1 MSLSLSSEGLLQA
14 LCSQV
19 RSQRAPSVQ
28 SGVATKGPCTHV
40 AAAEI
45 IIRKAYHRN
54 FSNVSKEE
62 LSSILKEFRICPPRR
77 ALRTRVLICKLNDT
91 LNVSYHPATSQFYIQ
106 QRGFRT
112 RAGPKGIATKKAVK
126 EEKSFL
132 SRFFPDFRATK
143 AIEGLDRSDTDQW
156 NVYENELKKIPEPQR
171 KTFTEGFVKGILSMK
186 NTDTTTATKKPS
198 AMSRFFVFLALAI
211 FIAFWSGT
219 IRIRLGDRQLGSLI
233 FSSPQEV
240 KPEDVTVTFDDVH
253 GMDEAKKEVEEIVSY
268 LRDPDRYSRLGGRLP
283 KGVLLV
289 GPPGTGKTLLARAI
303 AGEAQVPFFHTSGS
317 EFDEV
322 LVGQGARRVR
332 DLFERA
338 KQRAP
343 CIIFIDEIDSVG
355 SKRVSNSIHPYAN
368 QTINQLLAEMDGF
381 NRNEGVIIIGA
392 TNRVEDLDKALLRP
406 GRFDVRVTV
415 SPPDL
420 MGRKDILSYYLSKII
435 HTDEVNI
442 DVLAKGTTGFTGA
455 DIENMVNQA
464 ALKAASDGC
473 PMVMMPHFEEAR
485 DRVIMGPARLRGR
498 LPDEEANRITAYHE
512 AGHTL
517 VGMFTKD
524 SIPLHKVTIIPRGQS
539 LGHTAI
545 LPEKDEYHMTRAQ
558 MLAQL
563 DMMMGGRVAEELIF
577 GMEKVTTGA
586 ADDLRKATQLATKMV
601 KTFGMSDRVG
611 LRDFSPEDGSAF
623 VVVNDLSPQTSE
635 MIDQEIS
642 RLLNESYGRA
652 KEILTKH
659 KKEHKLLAEA
669 LLEYETL
676 ASDEVK
682 ELFEVGKI
690 SRRSPQQTQSVLKRP
705 APRPPPHVVHIHL
718 DQGTT
723 TNEHHPT
730 GS

>member
-1 MSLSLSSEGLLQA
+1 MSLSLSSGGVMQA
-14 LCSQV
+14 LSSQV
-19 RSQRAPSVQ
+19 LSLRTPSLHSGTVRKYRRTDTPADIFTLRAYQRSF
-28 SGVATKGPCTHV
+28 SGIA
-40 AAAEI
+40 
-45 IIRKAYHRN
+45 
-54 FSNVSKEE
+54 KED
-62 LSSILKEFRICPPRR
+62 LNAVLKEFHICPPYRLLR
-77 ALRTRVLICKLNDT
+77 ARILTYKLNESIS
-91 LNVSYHPATSQFYIQ
+91 VSYHPTTAQFYIQ

-112 RAGPKGIATKKAVK
+112 RAGPKGIATKKTIK

-132 SRFFPDFRATK
+132 SRFFPDFRAAK
-143 AIEGLDRSDTDQW
+143 NVEGLDRSDVDRW

-186 NTDTTTATKKPS
+186 NNETSTPVKKPS
-198 AMSRFFVFLALAI
+198 AMSRFFVFLTLAI

-219 IRIRLGDRQLGSLI
+219 IRVRLGDRQLGSLI

-240 KPEDVTVTFDDVH
+240 KPEDVTVTFDDVR

-420 MGRKDILSYYLSKII
+420 LGRKDILRHYLSKII
-435 HTDEVNI
+435 HTDEVNV
-442 DVLAKGTTGFTGA
+442 DTLAKGTTGFTGA
-455 DIENMVNQA
+455 DIENMINQA

-473 PMVMMPHFEEAR
+473 PMVLMSHFEDAR
-485 DRVIMGPARLRGR
+485 DRVLMGPARLRGR

-517 VGMFTKD
+517 VGLFTKD

-545 LPEKDEYHMTRAQ
+545 MPEKDEYHMTKSQ

-577 GMEKVTTGA
+577 GTEKVTTGA

-611 LRDFSPEDGSAF
+611 LRDFSPDDNNTF
-623 VVVNDLSPQTSE
+623 IMVNDLSPQMAE
-635 MIDQEIS
+635 LIDQEIS
-642 RLLNESYGRA
+642 RLLTDSYGRA

-676 ASDEVK
+676 ASEEVK
-682 ELFEVGKI
+682 ELFENGKI
-690 SRRSPQQTQSVLKRP
+690 SRRSPQQTQNILKRSV
-705 APRPPPHVVHIHL
+705 ARPPSHVVHIHL
-718 DQGTT
+718 DQS
-723 TNEHHPT
+723 TNTEHPS

>member
-1 MSLSLSSEGLLQA
+1 MSLSLSSGGAMQA
-14 LCSQV
+14 LSSQV
-19 RSQRAPSVQ
+19 LSLRAPSLQSGTVRKHRCTDTPADIFTLRAYQ
-28 SGVATKGPCTHV
+28 KSFSGVA
-40 AAAEI
+40 
-45 IIRKAYHRN
+45 
-54 FSNVSKEE
+54 KED
-62 LSSILKEFRICPPRR
+62 LNAILEEFRICPPRR
-77 ALRTRVLICKLNDT
+77 VLRTRVLTCKLNESIS
-91 LNVSYHPATSQFYIQ
+91 VSYHPATAQFYIQ

-112 RAGPKGIATKKAVK
+112 RAGPKGIATKKTVK

-132 SRFFPDFRATK
+132 SRFFPDFRAAKQTV
-143 AIEGLDRSDTDQW
+143 EGLDRSDVDRW

-186 NTDTTTATKKPS
+186 NNDTSTPVKKPS

-219 IRIRLGDRQLGSLI
+219 IRVRLGDRQLGSLI

-240 KPEDVTVTFDDVH
+240 KPEDVTVTFDDVR

-420 MGRKDILSYYLSKII
+420 LGRKDILRHYLSKII
-435 HTDEVNI
+435 HTDEVNV
-442 DVLAKGTTGFTGA
+442 DTLAKGTTGFTGA
-455 DIENMVNQA
+455 DIENMINQA

-473 PMVMMPHFEEAR
+473 PMVLMSHFEDAR
-485 DRVIMGPARLRGR
+485 DRVLMGPARLRGR

-517 VGMFTKD
+517 VGLFTKD

-545 LPEKDEYHMTRAQ
+545 MPEKDEYHMTKSQ

-577 GMEKVTTGA
+577 GTEKVTTGA

-611 LRDFSPEDGSAF
+611 LRDFSPDDNNTF
-623 VVVNDLSPQTSE
+623 IMVNDLSPQTAE
-635 MIDQEIS
+635 LIDQEIS
-642 RLLNESYGRA
+642 RLLTESYGRA

-676 ASDEVK
+676 ASEEVK
-682 ELFEVGKI
+682 ELFENGKI
-690 SRRSPQQTQSVLKRP
+690 SRRSPQQTQNILKRP
-705 APRPPPHVVHIHL
+705 VARPPPHVVHIHL
-718 DQGTT
+718 DQS
-723 TNEHHPT
+723 TNTEHPS

>member
-1 MSLSLSSEGLLQA
+1 MSLSLSSG
-14 LCSQV
+14 
-19 RSQRAPSVQ
+19 
-28 SGVATKGPCTHV
+28 
-40 AAAEI
+40 
-45 IIRKAYHRN
+45 
-54 FSNVSKEE
+54 
-62 LSSILKEFRICPPRR
+62 SSILHTLSLPQFLSARNSGGVIHKSGQKCRNSTYKTEDIITRTIYRRNLADITKEDLKALLQEYRINPSRR
-77 ALRTRVLICKLNDT
+77 ALRSRVITCKLNDQIS
-91 LNVSYHPATSQFYIQ
+91 LSYHASTSQFYIQ

-112 RAGPKGIATKKAVK
+112 RSGLQGINARKPPKQA
-126 EEKSFL
+126 EKPSFF
-132 SRFFPDFRATK
+132 SRFFPDFRAAKTV
-143 AIEGLDRSDTDQW
+143 EGIDRSDVDQW
-156 NVYENELKKIPEPQR
+156 NVYENELKKVPESQR
-171 KTFTEGFVKGILSMK
+171 KTFTSA
-186 NTDTTTATKKPS
+186 NSDTTSTQAPKKPS
-198 AMSRFFVFLALAI
+198 ALSRFFVFLALAI
-211 FIAFWSGT
+211 FIIYWSGAV
-219 IRIRLGDRQLGSLI
+219 RIRLGDRQLGSLI

-240 KPEDVTVTFDDVH
+240 KPEDVTVTFDDVR

-283 KGVLLV
+283 KGALLV

-415 SPPDL
+415 SPPDFI
-420 MGRKDILSYYLSKII
+420 GRRDIFSLYLSKII
-435 HTDEVNI
+435 HTDEVNL

-464 ALKAASDGC
+464 ALRAASDGC
-473 PMVMMPHFEEAR
+473 HMVMLSHFEEAR
-485 DRVIMGPARLRGR
+485 DRIIMGPARLRGR
-498 LPDEEANRITAYHE
+498 LPDEEANRITAFHE

-517 VGMFTKD
+517 VGIFTKD

-545 LPEKDEYHMTRAQ
+545 LPEKDEYHMTKSQ

-577 GMEKVTTGA
+577 GLDKVTTGA
-586 ADDLRKATQLATKMV
+586 ADDLKKATQLATKMV
-601 KTFGMSDRVG
+601 KTFGMSERVG
-611 LRDFSPEDGSAF
+611 LRDFSPEESSAF
-623 VVVNDLSPQTSE
+623 VQVNELSPQTSE
-635 MIDQEIS
+635 VIDQEIT
-642 RLLNESYGRA
+642 RLLNDSYNRA
-652 KEILTKH
+652 KEILIKH
-659 KKEHKLLAEA
+659 K
-669 LLEYETL
+669 
-676 ASDEVK
+676 
-682 ELFEVGKI
+682 
-690 SRRSPQQTQSVLKRP
+690 
-705 APRPPPHVVHIHL
+705 
-718 DQGTT
+718 
-723 TNEHHPT
+723 
-730 GS
+730 